1 MYIKLIDKFTIL
13 TDELFKNLENMP
25 FQFILS
31 ESI

>member
-1 MYIKLIDKFTIL
+1 MYIKLIDKCTIL
-13 TDELFKNLENMP
+13 TDELIKNLENMP